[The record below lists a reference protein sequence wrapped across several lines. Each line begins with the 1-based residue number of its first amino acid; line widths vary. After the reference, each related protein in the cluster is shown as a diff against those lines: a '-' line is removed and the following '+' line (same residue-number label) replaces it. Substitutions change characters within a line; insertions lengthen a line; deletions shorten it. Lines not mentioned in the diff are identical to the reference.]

1 MSKIIFPAQLKYLEN
16 LRDEKSSLLL
26 EMEDF
31 ASENS
36 VPILS
41 WQSGDFLE
49 QLIKISKPAKVLEIG
64 TAIGYSS
71 IRIARNLARKSLLHT
86 IEKSKD
92 NIKLANEYI
101 DRSGF
106 KNKIEILEGDALS
119 IMPKLNKKYDF
130 IFLDADKE
138 DYKKLFDYSIL
149 LLKRGGII
157 FIDNLLWHGHT
168 ASKTVPASYRRST
181 KFIRDFNRLFM
192 AQRNIRTI
200 ILPIGDGIGLGIKN

>member
-1 MSKIIFPAQLKYLEN
+1 MSKIIYPVQLKYLEN
-16 LRDEKSSLLL
+16 FRDEKNPLLV

-49 QLIKISKPAKVLEIG
+49 QLVKISKPARVLEIG

-71 IRIARNLARKSLLHT
+71 IRIARNLAKKSLLHT

-92 NIKLANEYI
+92 NIKLANNYI
-101 DRSGF
+101 ERSGYV
-106 KNKIEILEGDALS
+106 NKIEILEGDALS
-119 IMPKLNKKYDF
+119 IMPKLSKKYDF

-138 DYKKLFDYSIL
+138 DYKKLYDYSIL

-157 FIDNLLWHGHT
+157 FIDNLLWHGHA
-168 ASKTVPASYRRST
+168 ASKSIPASYRRST

-192 AQRNIRTI
+192 AQRNIKTT